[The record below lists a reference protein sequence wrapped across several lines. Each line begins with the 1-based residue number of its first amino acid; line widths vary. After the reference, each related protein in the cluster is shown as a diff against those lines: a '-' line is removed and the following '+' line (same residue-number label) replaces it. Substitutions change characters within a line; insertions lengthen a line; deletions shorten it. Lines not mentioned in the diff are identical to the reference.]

1 MHAWFENSCRNE
13 EIWRENQYSEA
24 LASFRKTIELTK
36 ETSMSKSISTWVPL
50 LALAFTPLSAVAGA
64 QTVATGDSRSVSQ
77 PGFPAVCETLE
88 AQFTTAQRS
97 SPPAADDTARV
108 QAALT
113 ACAGTGQ
120 SVVLAASGTFNAFY
134 TGLISV
140 NGEGLVINSGVTLEG
155 NKSYS
160 SQKELVLVEGANS
173 FIGGPGAIDGR
184 GDLLTSGTP
193 RIVQTTDTTN
203 LIIYNVTLQ
212 QAKHPNLYMEGG
224 NGATVWGVT
233 IRTPANRSNADGIDI
248 DSIANVT
255 VNNSTVE
262 AGDDGIAVKTNSGAA
277 SNITVENSQFYG
289 THGLSIG
296 SQTMYGVTN
305 ILFQNNYVYGK
316 DLTGIMSSDDNGI
329 NIKTDEVCG
338 GLVKQVTYQNTCL
351 YDVTHM
357 ITLNPNYGSCTGV
370 AGIPQFQDILING
383 VLSTGST
390 SGYTTIAG
398 YSASYL
404 AQVYLA
410 NVDLE
415 VLTQKGDEDATV
427 YLDNSN
433 ITPSGTDV
441 TTSTFSI
448 GGSVPSCSFNTS
460 L

>member
-1 MHAWFENSCRNE
+1 MKYNCLTLFAATAVLF
-13 EIWRENQYSEA
+13 
-24 LASFRKTIELTK
+24 LA
-36 ETSMSKSISTWVPL
+36 
-50 LALAFTPLSAVAGA
+50 ASASA
-64 QTVATGDSRSVSQ
+64 QTYATGDSRSVSQ
-77 PGFPAVCETLE
+77 PSFPAVCDTLT

-97 SPPAADDTARV
+97 SPPTTDDTTRV

-113 ACAGTGQ
+113 ACAGTGK
-120 SVVLAASGTFNAFY
+120 SVVLAASGSYNAFY
-134 TGLISV
+134 TAMLTV

-155 NKSYS
+155 NKSYG
-160 SQKELVLVEGANS
+160 SQSELVYVEGANS

-184 GDLLTSGTP
+184 GDLLSSGTP
-193 RIVQTTDTTN
+193 RIVQTSNTTN
-203 LIIYNVTLQ
+203 FIIYDVTLQ

-224 NGATVWGVT
+224 SGATVWGVT

-248 DSIANVT
+248 DSITNVT

-305 ILFQNNYVYGK
+305 VLFQNNYVYGK
-316 DLTGIMSSDDNGI
+316 DLTGISSSDDNGI

-338 GLVKQVTYQNTCL
+338 GLVKQVTYLNTCL
-351 YDVTHM
+351 YGVTHY
-357 ITLNPNYGSCTGV
+357 ITLNPNYGSCKGV
-370 AGIPQFQDILING
+370 AGTPQFQNIIVNG

-390 SGYTTIAG
+390 SGYSTIAG

-410 NVDLE
+410 NIDLG
-415 VLTQKGDEDATV
+415 VLTQKGDEYATV

-433 ITPSGTDV
+433 ITPSGTGV
-441 TTSTFSI
+441 TTSTWSTS
-448 GGSVPSCSFNTS
+448 GSVPSCTFNTS
-460 L
+460 Y